1 MGPRQLL
8 EVSPTISPL
17 RGNADSC
24 LFLSERPLHS
34 SFCGLAS
41 PSTHLLTPIRA
52 TPEYNLGPQV
62 SINFQLGSPGLHDS
76 VSQIPVKENLA
87 GPAWLSCP
95 SGISSAKAREEGHVA
110 YRATTFKLGVV
121 VNRYSKAWNM
131 GFPSGSVV
139 KNLPANAGDT
149 GSIPSLGRS
158 HLPLNN

>member
-1 MGPRQLL
+1 MGTRQLI
-8 EVSPTISPL
+8 EVSPTLSPL

-34 SFCGLAS
+34 L
-41 PSTHLLTPIRA
+41 STHLLTPIRA

-62 SINFQLGSPGLHDS
+62 SIIFQLGSPGLCDS

-87 GPAWLSCP
+87 GPAWLGCP

-110 YRATTFKLGVV
+110 YRATTFRLGVV
-121 VNRYSKAWNM
+121 VNRYSKAGNV
-131 GFPSGSVV
+131 GFASGSVV

-149 GSIPSLGRS
+149 GSIPSPGRS
-158 HLPLNN
+158 HMPLNN

>member
-1 MGPRQLL
+1 MGSQRDFHSLIEELTPNIGSTFELRCMGPRQLL

-17 RGNADSC
+17 WGTADSC

-62 SINFQLGSPGLHDS
+62 SINFELGSPGVHDS

-121 VNRYSKAWNM
+121 VNRYSKA
-131 GFPSGSVV
+131 
-139 KNLPANAGDT
+139 
-149 GSIPSLGRS
+149 
-158 HLPLNN
+158 